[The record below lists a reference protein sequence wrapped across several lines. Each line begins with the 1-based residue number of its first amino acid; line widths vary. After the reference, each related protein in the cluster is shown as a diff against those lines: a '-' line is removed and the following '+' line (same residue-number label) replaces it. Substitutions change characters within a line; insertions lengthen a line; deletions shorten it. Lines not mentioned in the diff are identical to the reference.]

1 MCLCSVCLYELRLT
15 LVPSTEFAGCT
26 LGDVQLINFT
36 DNSEEGS
43 RQGILQICINNAW
56 GTVCSDN
63 YFDSTD
69 AKVFCDILVGFNATG
84 LSNTSYIIDMQH

>member
-1 MCLCSVCLYELRLT
+1 MELT
-15 LVPSTEFAGCT
+15 FNLVPSIEFADCT
-26 LGDVQLINFT
+26 LGNVKLLNFT

-69 AKVFCDILVGFNATG
+69 AKVFCNILAGFNATG
-84 LSNTSYIIDMQH
+84 WKCGIWEVLYIH

>member
-1 MCLCSVCLYELRLT
+1 MEPTFT
-15 LVPSTEFAGCT
+15 LVPSIEFADCT
-26 LGDVQLINFT
+26 LGDVKLLNFT
-36 DNSEEGS
+36 DNLEEGS

-69 AKVFCDILVGFNATG
+69 AKVFCDIFVGFNATG
-84 LSNTSYIIDMQH
+84 W